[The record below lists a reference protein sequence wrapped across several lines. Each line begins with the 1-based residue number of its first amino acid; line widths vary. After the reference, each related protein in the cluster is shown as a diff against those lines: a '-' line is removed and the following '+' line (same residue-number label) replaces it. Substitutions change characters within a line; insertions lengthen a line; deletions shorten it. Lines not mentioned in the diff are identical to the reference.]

1 MSEIAS
7 YLRYSD
13 FAEEK
18 VTLNSCDTENQKQVC
33 KSLSE
38 CECELFLDSRPS
50 FPDTN

>member
-7 YLRYSD
+7 HLQYGD

-33 KSLSE
+33 RSLSE
-38 CECELFLDSRPS
+38 
-50 FPDTN
+50 